1 MESRGHDPARQRA
14 QVLMLLEAEGSL
26 TTDQMRRHG
35 VMSPAARIMELRRQG
50 YPIVTERSRVTG
62 LDGRLHSQARYVLLG
77 RGAK

>member
-35 VMSPAARIMELRRQG
+35 VMSPAARVLELRRAGHQ
-50 YPIVTERSRVTG
+50 IVTERSRVTG
-62 LDGRLHSQARYVLLG
+62 LDGRLHTQARYVY
-77 RGAK
+77 RGAQ